1 MIVDSSVMLAI
12 LLEEPEGRL
21 FDVAIAGSA
30 ICRMSSAN
38 FLEASM
44 VLQARKGT
52 NGVRALDLMFARFRI
67 EIVPFTEAQARVAR
81 VAFERYGKGRH
92 PAQLNFGDCIAY
104 ALAKQTG
111 EELLFKGRDFGRTDI
126 IAAQS

>member
-1 MIVDSSVMLAI
+1 MIVDSSAMLAI

-21 FDVAIAGSA
+21 FDVAIARNA
-30 ICRMSSAN
+30 VARMSSGN

-52 NGVRALDLMFARFRI
+52 NGVRALDLLIARFRI
-67 EIVPFTEAQARVAR
+67 EIVSFTEPQARVAR
-81 VAFERYGKGRH
+81 LAFERYGKGRH

-104 ALAKQTG
+104 ALARETG
-111 EELLFKGRDFGRTDI
+111 EELLFKGTDFGQTDI
-126 IAAQS
+126 AVAAY

>member
-1 MIVDSSVMLAI
+1 MIVDSSAMLAI

-30 ICRMSSAN
+30 VARMSSGN

-52 NGVRALDLMFARFRI
+52 NGVRALDLVITRFRI
-67 EIVPFTEAQARVAR
+67 EIVSFTEPQARVAR
-81 VAFERYGKGRH
+81 LAFERYGKGRH

-104 ALAKQTG
+104 ALARETG
-111 EELLFKGRDFGRTDI
+111 EELLFKGNDFGQTDI
-126 IAAQS
+126 AVAAY